1 MPKSQKQQI
10 WVYKPT
16 PPKFTAADKT
26 KILTKVKE
34 IVSIR
39 PKLAKKVSRIDMRA
53 NRVYLYELVE
63 QFKIEGAVYI
73 KPLINDKYSEFPYA
87 RITFLDTK
95 GEKCTVDFQRHNDQW
110 MTLYTDTLVE
120 CINHIENDDG
130 WF

>member
-39 PKLAKKVSRIDMRA
+39 PKLAKKFQ
-53 NRVYLYELVE
+53 ELICG
-63 QFKIEGAVYI
+63 Q
-73 KPLINDKYSEFPYA
+73 
-87 RITFLDTK
+87 
-95 GEKCTVDFQRHNDQW
+95 TVFIYMNW
-110 MTLYTDTLVE
+110 SNNLK
-120 CINHIENDDG
+120 
-130 WF
+130 